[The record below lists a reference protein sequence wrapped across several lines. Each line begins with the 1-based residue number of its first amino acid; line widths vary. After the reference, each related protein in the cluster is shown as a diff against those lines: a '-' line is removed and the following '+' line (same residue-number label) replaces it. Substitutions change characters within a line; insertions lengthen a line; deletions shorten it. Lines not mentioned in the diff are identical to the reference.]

1 MQRYISKDLTHFVGA
16 SLQPDEERQYLLFR
30 HIIQTGILKSREYN
44 ESGGSLLYASLATP
58 NALGEPTL
66 STAVCFCDIPVADLQ
81 THSKKYSRFGLSF
94 RKEFLV
100 KQGANPI
107 FYVAKD
113 SLTLPVYRDIFEF
126 GKPLPEGETR
136 ERRPFEIGPKRR
148 YDFFEFWR
156 GAHHQMCHKLES
168 EQRNANPTPYE
179 FMKGSWWIDY
189 SGFVNL
195 YVFGFVKY
203 IDVGLADDD
212 PKNFYMERE
221 WRLLNCARFKLE
233 EIVRVLLPESFAR
246 RFRADFGE
254 YCGQLTF
261 ID

>member
-1 MQRYISKDLTHFVGA
+1 MQRYVSKELTHFVGA
-16 SLQPDEERQYLLFR
+16 SLRSDEERQYSLFR

-44 ESGGSLLYASLATP
+44 ESGGGLFYASLATP
-58 NALGEPTL
+58 NAVGEPTL

-81 THSKKYSRFGLSF
+81 IHSTKYSRFGLAF

-100 KQGANPI
+100 QQGANPI
-107 FYVAKD
+107 FYVAKE
-113 SLTLPVYRDIFEF
+113 SVTLPVYRDIFEF

-136 ERRPFEIGPKRR
+136 ERRPYEIEPKQR

-156 GAHHQMCHKLES
+156 GAHHQMCHQIVS
-168 EQRNANPTPYE
+168 AQQSPPPIPYE
-179 FMKGSWWIDY
+179 FMKGMWWSDY
-189 SGFVNL
+189 SAFVNL

-212 PKNFYMERE
+212 PKNFYMEHE
-221 WRLLNCARFKLE
+221 WRLLNCARFQLDD
-233 EIVRVLLPESFAR
+233 IVHVLLPESFAR
-246 RFRADFGE
+246 RFRADFPE
-254 YCGQLTF
+254 YFGQVTF